1 MSLRSVGSRRLAVVN
16 GISGFG
22 VADGGGGSWIQA
34 QVFKIPGWEEI
45 AQREKTRMVSQYDT
59 SIDRQI

>member
-34 QVFKIPGWEEI
+34 QVFRIPGWE
-45 AQREKTRMVSQYDT
+45 R
-59 SIDRQI
+59 DRSNGKDENGITI